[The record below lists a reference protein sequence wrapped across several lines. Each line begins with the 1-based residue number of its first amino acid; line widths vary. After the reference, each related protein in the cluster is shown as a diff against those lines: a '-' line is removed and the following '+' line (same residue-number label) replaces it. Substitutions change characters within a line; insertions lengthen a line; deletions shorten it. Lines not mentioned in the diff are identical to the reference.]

1 MIYSIH
7 IEVWI
12 YAGPIFH
19 KCLRGECVRAMSVN
33 VCTVFLKKKL
43 RCKINP
49 LNLFQFLSHVI
60 NRTSSNEDFV
70 R

>member
-1 MIYSIH
+1 MPAQSSINALG
-7 IEVWI
+7 VSV
-12 YAGPIFH
+12 
-19 KCLRGECVRAMSVN
+19 CVCAMSVN